1 VKLDLDLSEDQ
12 KMLRATARD
21 FLVKEC
27 TKQFVREMEQDEKGY
42 SPELWLKMAQLGWL
56 GLPFPERYGG
66 GGGSFIDLV
75 VLLEETGRACLP
87 GPFLSSVVL
96 SGLPILATGSEEQK
110 QQFLPAIAQGKI
122 FTLALTE
129 ADGSYDAASI
139 KTTAAPDK
147 DDYIISGTKLFVPD
161 AHIADYLLCL
171 ARTREG
177 LSKDEGL
184 SLFIIDAKSQGIS
197 YTLLRTIAGDKQ
209 CEVILDKVRVP
220 ITNILGELH
229 QGWWVIEKT
238 LQYAAVAKCAEMVG
252 AAQQVLEMS
261 VDYAKQRVQFD
272 RPIGSFQAIQHH
284 CANMQIDIDG
294 MRFLT
299 YQAAW
304 LLSEGL
310 PAAKEV
316 AMAKA
321 WVSEAIRRVTA
332 LGHQIHGGVG
342 YTIDHDLQLYF
353 RRGKAAEAVF
363 GDANFHRE
371 LIACQLGL

>member
-1 VKLDLDLSEDQ
+1 
-12 KMLRATARD
+12 MLRTIARD
-21 FLVKEC
+21 FLAKEC
-27 TKQFVREMEQDEKGY
+27 PKQFVREMEMDERGY
-42 SPELWLKMAQLGWL
+42 SPQLWLEMAQLGWL

-66 GGGSFIDLV
+66 GGGSFLDLV
-75 VLLEETGRACLP
+75 VLLEEMGRACLP

-96 SGLPILATGSEEQK
+96 GGLPILAAGSEEQK

-129 ADGSYDAASI
+129 ADGSYEAASI
-139 KTTAAPDK
+139 KTRATPDK

-161 AHIADYLLCL
+161 AHIADYLLCP
-171 ARTREG
+171 ARTKES
-177 LSKDEGL
+177 LSGDEGL
-184 SLFIIDAKSQGIS
+184 SLFIIDAKSQGIN
-197 YTLLRTIAGDKQ
+197 YTPLITIASDKQ
-209 CEVILDKVRVP
+209 CEVVFDEVRVP
-220 ITNILGELH
+220 ITDILGALDE
-229 QGWWVIEKT
+229 GWWVVEKT
-238 LQYAAVAKCAEMVG
+238 LQYAAIAQCAEMVG

-284 CANMQIDIDG
+284 CANMLIDIDG
-294 MRFLT
+294 MRYLT

-321 WVSEAIRRVTA
+321 WVSQAIRRVTA
-332 LGHQIHGGVG
+332 LGHQIHSGVG
-342 YTIDHDLQLYF
+342 YTMDHDLQLYF
-353 RRGKAAEAVF
+353 RRGKAAEVIF

-371 LIACQLGL
+371 LIASQLGL